1 MYTPRFY
8 YVQGWLNY
16 LTRVRVSGLKCSKNC
31 CRLLNAPWIFV
42 KADCKNEKTLSVFVL
57 WTIEGEETNSCI
69 APQQQLFT
77 LNSLLLH
84 LITPMSWRKLHY
96 TSSSVH
102 LKTCFAEVCGVFTF
116 LVNKSEH
123 VNSIYKTLLL
133 SLLSLSKLTQLLVL
147 YFKQ

>member
-1 MYTPRFY
+1 MF
-8 YVQGWLNY
+8 Q
-16 LTRVRVSGLKCSKNC
+16 K
-31 CRLLNAPWIFV
+31 LLQAFECTVNHIRFV
-42 KADCKNEKTLSVFVL
+42 KADCKNEKILSVFVL

-84 LITPMSWRKLHY
+84 LVTPMSWRKLHY

-102 LKTCFAEVCGVFTF
+102 LKICFAEVCGVFTF
-116 LVNKSEH
+116 SVNKSEH
-123 VNSIYKTLLL
+123 VNSIYKTLIL